1 MPPPPRPFALL
12 AELTYRCPLKCPYCS
27 NPLELDRY
35 RRELDTE
42 TWLRV
47 LGEAAELG
55 VIQVHFSGGE
65 PLLRGDLAQLVAQAR
80 RSDLYSNVS
89 TGATLASEAR
99 LEELHRAGLDAL
111 QISVLDS
118 TAQGNDW
125 LAGVPSFVQKHAAI
139 LAAGRVDLPVTL
151 NIVLHRH
158 NLDHVERMIE
168 LAEEWGVHR
177 LELANAQYAGWAFR
191 NRAAL
196 MPTREQVERARDV
209 VERATSRLQDRLEI
223 LHVLPDYFERYPKAC
238 LHGWGR
244 AFLTVAPDGAVLP
257 CQTAR
262 EIPAL
267 DFPNIQDQ
275 SLDEIWFRAPV
286 FNRFRG
292 TQWMPEPCR
301 SCERREIDF
310 GGCRCQ
316 AFLLTSDLSATDPVC
331 HLSPDHHV
339 VESALRDSRTGALPL
354 VYRSSGGVKR
364 RSSDPQG
371 PRQSGP
377 SATGP

>member
-1 MPPPPRPFALL
+1 MPRPPRPFALL

-27 NPLELDRY
+27 NPLELGRY
-35 RRELDTE
+35 SQELDTE

-47 LGEAAELG
+47 LTEAAELG
-55 VIQVHFSGGE
+55 VIQIHFSGGE

-80 RSDLYSNVS
+80 RSDLYSNLS
-89 TGATLASEAR
+89 TGATLADEGK
-99 LEELHRAGLDAL
+99 LEELRCAGLDSL

-118 TAQGNDW
+118 SPEGNDW
-125 LAGVPSFVQKHAAI
+125 LAGAPSFAKKHAAI
-139 LAAGRVDLPVTL
+139 LAAGRVGLPVTL
-151 NIVLHRH
+151 NVVLHRH
-158 NLDHVERMIE
+158 NLDHIERIIE
-168 LAEEWGVHR
+168 LAEEWRVHK

-209 VERATSRLQDRLEI
+209 VERVRPGLQSRLEI

-262 EIPAL
+262 EIPEL
-267 DFPNIQDQ
+267 EFPNVQDL

-292 TQWMPEPCR
+292 TDWMPEPCR
-301 SCERREIDF
+301 SCDRREVDF

-316 AFLLTSDLSATDPVC
+316 AFLLTGDLSATDPVC
-331 HLSPDHHV
+331 HLSPEHHV
-339 VESALRDSRTGALPL
+339 VESARRDSRTEQAPL
-354 VYRSSGGVKR
+354 AYRASGRAQK
-364 RSSDPQG
+364 RSSDP
-371 PRQSGP
+371 
-377 SATGP
+377 